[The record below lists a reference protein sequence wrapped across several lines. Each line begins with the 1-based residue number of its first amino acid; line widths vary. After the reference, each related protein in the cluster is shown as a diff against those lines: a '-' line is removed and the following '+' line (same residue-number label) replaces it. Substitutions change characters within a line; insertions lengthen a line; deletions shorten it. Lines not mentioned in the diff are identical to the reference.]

1 MIPCTEI
8 GVRCKMLAQI
18 VPEGK
23 TNGIG
28 IEGRAVGLDQ
38 ISQMRQMGQED
49 QLDQAN
55 QGLNSAMASR
65 WNAGSG
71 DSARNAGVADGARG
85 SHVWLNGHV
94 ITFSIA
100 ALLALV
106 TANECQS
113 ITHPA
118 SLVYG
123 VVLWGWWG
131 VIASAMWT
139 LGKQQPLV
147 SSFTVKAMAI
157 HVPLAALLGAAH
169 LTLLWGL
176 GFTPLGWEGN
186 TTPETM
192 ARYLFNVNRYG
203 IEILLYGFLFA
214 IVSVVQNQVRAQR
227 EAMRSLELERQ
238 LSAAQLRALQM
249 QMEPHF
255 LFNTL
260 NSITALVELGRQKEA
275 AEMLAHLNA
284 ILKSTLKR
292 TTPEKVPLSQELEIV
307 ESYLAIEQARFAERL
322 RIEIKVEPGALDG
335 LVPCFLLQPIVENA
349 IRHGIANCESDGLV
363 EASARREGDMLR
375 LLVRDS
381 GYGIDQR
388 PKPGNGIGLSN
399 TRERLAHFYHEAYDM
414 RALPLDRGGF
424 EVAITIPYEQ
434 NLNGIE

>member
-1 MIPCTEI
+1 
-8 GVRCKMLAQI
+8 MLAQI

-131 VIASAMWT
+131 VIA
-139 LGKQQPLV
+139 
-147 SSFTVKAMAI
+147 
-157 HVPLAALLGAAH
+157 
-169 LTLLWGL
+169 
-176 GFTPLGWEGN
+176 
-186 TTPETM
+186 
-192 ARYLFNVNRYG
+192 R
-203 IEILLYGFLFA
+203 
-214 IVSVVQNQVRAQR
+214 
-227 EAMRSLELERQ
+227 
-238 LSAAQLRALQM
+238 
-249 QMEPHF
+249 
-255 LFNTL
+255 
-260 NSITALVELGRQKEA
+260 
-275 AEMLAHLNA
+275 
-284 ILKSTLKR
+284 
-292 TTPEKVPLSQELEIV
+292 
-307 ESYLAIEQARFAERL
+307 
-322 RIEIKVEPGALDG
+322 
-335 LVPCFLLQPIVENA
+335 
-349 IRHGIANCESDGLV
+349 
-363 EASARREGDMLR
+363 
-375 LLVRDS
+375 
-381 GYGIDQR
+381 
-388 PKPGNGIGLSN
+388 
-399 TRERLAHFYHEAYDM
+399 
-414 RALPLDRGGF
+414 
-424 EVAITIPYEQ
+424 
-434 NLNGIE
+434 